1 MQLSLPQSVPVS
13 GATSQQSSG
22 ISPVPAPGPGD
33 NARADESEGSNLEP
47 NKGKSKKTLAQPESQ
62 LLEEGL
68 GFLLA
73 LQML

>member
-1 MQLSLPQSVPVS
+1 MSLEPPASRAQS
-13 GATSQQSSG
+13 
-22 ISPVPAPGPGD
+22 ISPVPAAGPGAGD
-33 NARADESEGSNLEP
+33 NARADEDEGSNLEP
-47 NKGKSKKTLAQPESQ
+47 NKGKSKKKTKKTLAQPESQ